1 MVTLASFYM
10 TPKYKVY
17 AELLLDVEKDTTA
30 VAPSSLNQ
38 RFNLLDLTNKINLE
52 NALIK
57 SSVVLKSVAL
67 KHPDLK
73 KRLYQD
79 ESMFRRRI
87 KDFFSSTNKQ
97 DYSSKKE
104 VDKRIRFL
112 SKKMDVSQIPNSNI
126 LMITLLAGD
135 PVYGARVLN
144 DLLESY
150 LNHRAKVEKFP
161 GATNFFDEQIS
172 NVQNRL
178 RELEENLSNFQQKEK
193 IIDYNNEIT
202 RVSENLRIYE
212 QALANIK
219 IQLIHLKQ
227 NYKEQDPQIKNLI
240 SEERA
245 LALVIQDLKNQA
257 ETLPQKIK
265 IINILKRDIA
275 NEASTLANLVQKKN
289 QEMVSENKDRR
300 LENVKLITLPTYSI
314 KKEKPKRGTNMVLGA
329 FLGLFAGLGLALLRE
344 YHDQSFNNEEEISQ
358 YLGLPVLGKIE
369 EIQKTKRFADLK

>member
-1 MVTLASFYM
+1 
-10 TPKYKVY
+10 
-17 AELLLDVEKDTTA
+17 
-30 VAPSSLNQ
+30 
-38 RFNLLDLTNKINLE
+38 
-52 NALIK
+52 
-57 SSVVLKSVAL
+57 
-67 KHPDLK
+67 
-73 KRLYQD
+73 
-79 ESMFRRRI
+79 
-87 KDFFSSTNKQ
+87 
-97 DYSSKKE
+97 
-104 VDKRIRFL
+104 
-112 SKKMDVSQIPNSNI
+112 
-126 LMITLLAGD
+126 MITLLAGD